1 LRFVSTYQLGHVPA
15 LAEGV
20 AANKINPF
28 LIVFTGEADHPSGQR
43 AFPRRGSTR
52 GSRIRTSSISDVAG
66 PLPFPFQREVADSV
80 DIKPLFGLGGV
91 LIAAVASEFNDQV
104 TSIALADVCGAL
116 GIGHDSGTW
125 IESLYVSAE
134 IIGMAISPWLL
145 MTFTLRRWTLFAI
158 ALCGASSVLI
168 PFSPNIEAIYALR
181 LLQGLAGGMII
192 PLLMTTAFRVLTP
205 DIRLYGLAVYA
216 LTATFTPALA
226 ATMAAFWTDAVGWRF
241 VFLQAIPLC
250 SLAGV
255 LVWYCL
261 HQDQPRYERFRLLDW
276 RGMLLL
282 MIGTGAL
289 STMLQQ
295 GDRLDWFNSRLIC
308 VLALGSAIAIPL
320 LLINEWFHPLPLL
333 KLQMLGRRNF
343 AYGMLALFTFLIISQ
358 SGSTVPLRYLQE
370 VQGYRPLQS
379 NLITLEIA
387 ALQLVMLPAMALL
400 LDCRR
405 VDSRVVSLVGLG
417 LILASCIGSSFLT
430 VYWNRDQFYQWQL
443 LQAVGQPMVIMPLLM
458 MTTNTVAGP
467 AEGPFASALVNTS
480 RAVAEAAS
488 AWLLG
493 LINRWR
499 NALHS
504 DRLIDEA
511 GQDRWRV
518 IQSNGV
524 LPQYPPP
531 LTPNGRLRLPGSLE
545 AFGHA
550 VEQQTAILS
559 ASDTF
564 LILGALTVFLMVV
577 VMTLPVR
584 AVPPRIHFARH

>member
-1 LRFVSTYQLGHVPA
+1 M
-15 LAEGV
+15 
-20 AANKINPF
+20 
-28 LIVFTGEADHPSGQR
+28 
-43 AFPRRGSTR
+43 
-52 GSRIRTSSISDVAG
+52 
-66 PLPFPFQREVADSV
+66 

-91 LIAAVASEFNDQV
+91 LIAAMTSEFNDQV
-104 TSIALADVCGAL
+104 TSIALVDVRGAL
-116 GIGHDSGTW
+116 GISHDSGTW

-145 MTFTLRRWTLFAI
+145 VTFTLRRWTLFAI

-168 PFSPNIEAIYALR
+168 PFSPNIETIYALR
-181 LLQGLAGGMII
+181 LLQGLAGGLII
-192 PLLMTTAFRVLTP
+192 PLLMTTALRALTP
-205 DIRLYGLAVYA
+205 ITRLYGLAVYA

-226 ATMAAFWTDAVGWRF
+226 ATVAAFWTDVVDWRF
-241 VFLQAIPLC
+241 VFLQTIPLC

-261 HQDQPRYERFRLLDW
+261 HQDQPKYERFRMLDW
-276 RGMLLL
+276 RGALLL
-282 MIGTGAL
+282 VIGIGAM
-289 STMLQQ
+289 STMLYQ

-308 VLALGSAIAIPL
+308 VLALVSALAIPL
-320 LLINEWFHPLPLL
+320 LLVNEWFHPLPLL
-333 KLQMLGRRNF
+333 KLQMLERRNF
-343 AYGMLALFTFLIISQ
+343 AYGVLGLFTFLLITQ
-358 SGSTVPLRYLQE
+358 SGSTVPLRYLNE

-379 NLITLEIA
+379 NLITLEVA
-387 ALQLVMLPAMALL
+387 ASQLVMLPAMALL
-400 LDCRR
+400 LDYKR
-405 VDSRVVSLVGLG
+405 VDSRMVSLVGLG

-430 VYWNRDQFYQWQL
+430 VYWNRDQFYLWQL

-458 MTTNTVAGP
+458 KVTNTIAGP
-467 AEGPFASALVNTS
+467 AEGPLASALVNTS
-480 RAVAEAAS
+480 RGIAEAAS
-488 AWLLG
+488 AWFLE
-493 LINRWR
+493 LIDRWR

-504 DRLIDEA
+504 SRIVDEA

-531 LTPNGRLRLPGSLE
+531 LTPTGQPRVPGSLE
-545 AFGHA
+545 AFSHA
-550 VEQQTAILS
+550 VEQQVAILS

-584 AVPPRIHFARH
+584 TLPPRFHFAKH

>member
-1 LRFVSTYQLGHVPA
+1 
-15 LAEGV
+15 
-20 AANKINPF
+20 
-28 LIVFTGEADHPSGQR
+28 
-43 AFPRRGSTR
+43 
-52 GSRIRTSSISDVAG
+52 
-66 PLPFPFQREVADSV
+66 V

-91 LIAAVASEFNDQV
+91 LIAATTSQFNDQV
-104 TSIALADVCGAL
+104 TSIALPDIRGAL

-125 IESLYVSAE
+125 IQSLYVSAE
-134 IIGMAISPWLL
+134 IVGMAISPWLL
-145 MTFTLRRWTLFAI
+145 VTFTLRRWTLFAI

-181 LLQGLAGGMII
+181 LLQGLAGGLII
-192 PLLMTTAFRVLTP
+192 PLLMITAFRILTP
-205 DIRLYGLAVYA
+205 SIRLYGLAVYA

-226 ATMAAFWTDAVGWRF
+226 STVAALWTDIVDWRF
-241 VFLQAIPLC
+241 VFLQTIPLC

-261 HQDQPRYERFRLLDW
+261 HQDQPRYERFRMLDW
-276 RGMLLL
+276 RGALLL
-282 MIGTGAL
+282 VIGTGAL
-289 STMLQQ
+289 STMLYQ

-308 VLALGSAIAIPL
+308 VLALVSALAIPL
-320 LLINEWFHPLPLL
+320 LLVNEWFHPLPFLR
-333 KLQMLGRRNF
+333 LQMLGRRNF
-343 AYGMLALFTFLIISQ
+343 AYGVLGLFIFLVISQ

-400 LDCRR
+400 LDYKR
-405 VDSRVVSLVGLG
+405 VDARVVSLVGLG

-430 VYWNRDQFYQWQL
+430 VYWNRDQFYVWQL

-467 AEGPFASALVNTS
+467 VEGPFSSALLNTS
-480 RAVAEAAS
+480 RGIAEAAS
-488 AWLLG
+488 AWFLA
-493 LINRWR
+493 LIDRWR

-504 DRLIDEA
+504 DRIIDQA

-524 LPQYPPP
+524 LPQYPAP
-531 LTPNGRLRLPGSLE
+531 LRPDGQHRVPNSLQ

-550 VEQQTAILS
+550 VEQQVTILS
-559 ASDTF
+559 TSDTF

-584 AVPPRIHFARH
+584 TIPPRIHFAKH

>member
-1 LRFVSTYQLGHVPA
+1 M
-15 LAEGV
+15 
-20 AANKINPF
+20 
-28 LIVFTGEADHPSGQR
+28 
-43 AFPRRGSTR
+43 
-52 GSRIRTSSISDVAG
+52 
-66 PLPFPFQREVADSV
+66 
-80 DIKPLFGLGGV
+80 DIKPFFGLGGV
-91 LIAAVASEFNDQV
+91 LIAAMTAEFNDQV
-104 TSIALADVCGAL
+104 VSIALADISGGL
-116 GIGHDSGTW
+116 GISHDSRTW

-158 ALCGASSVLI
+158 VLCGASSVLI

-181 LLQGLAGGMII
+181 LLQGLAGGLII
-192 PLLMTTAFRVLTP
+192 PLLMTAAFRVLTP
-205 DIRLYGLAVYA
+205 NIRLYGLAVYA

-226 ATMAAFWTDAVGWRF
+226 STVASFWTDRLDWRF
-241 VFLQAIPLC
+241 VFLQTIPLC

-255 LVWYCL
+255 LVWYGL
-261 HQDQPRYERFRLLDW
+261 HQDQPRYERFRMLDW
-276 RGMLLL
+276 RGTLLL
-282 MIGTGAL
+282 VIGTGAL
-289 STMLQQ
+289 STMLYQ

-308 VLALGSAIAIPL
+308 VLALVSAFAIPL
-320 LLINEWFHPLPLL
+320 LLVNEWFHPLPLL

-343 AYGMLALFTFLIISQ
+343 AYGALGLFTFLVISQ

-387 ALQLVMLPAMALL
+387 ASQLVMLPAMALL
-400 LDCRR
+400 LDYRR

-417 LILASCIGSSFLT
+417 LILASCIGSSLLT
-430 VYWNRDQFYQWQL
+430 VYWNRDQFYLWQL
-443 LQAVGQPMVIMPLLM
+443 LQAVGQPMVVMPLLM
-458 MTTNTVAGP
+458 MATNTVAGP
-467 AEGPFASALVNTS
+467 AEGPFAAALVNTS

-488 AWLLG
+488 AWFLG
-493 LINRWR
+493 LIDRWR

-504 DRLIDEA
+504 DRIIDQA

-531 LTPNGRLRLPGSLE
+531 LMPDGHPRVPGSLE

-550 VEQQTAILS
+550 VEQQVTILS
-559 ASDTF
+559 TSDSF

-584 AVPPRIHFARH
+584 TFPPRILFAKH

>member
-1 LRFVSTYQLGHVPA
+1 M
-15 LAEGV
+15 
-20 AANKINPF
+20 
-28 LIVFTGEADHPSGQR
+28 
-43 AFPRRGSTR
+43 
-52 GSRIRTSSISDVAG
+52 RTKRISDVLGTPAFRSG
-66 PLPFPFQREVADSV
+66 REVAESV
-80 DIKPLFGLGGV
+80 DIKPLLGLGGV

-104 TSIALADVCGAL
+104 TSIALTDIRGAL
-116 GIGHDSGTW
+116 GISHDPGTW

-134 IIGMAISPWLL
+134 IVGMAISPWLL

-216 LTATFTPALA
+216 LTATFIPALA
-226 ATMAAFWTDAVGWRF
+226 ATVAAFWTDVVDWRF
-241 VFLQAIPLC
+241 VFLQTIPLC

-261 HQDQPRYERFRLLDW
+261 HQDQPRYERLRIMDW
-276 RGMLLL
+276 RGLLL
-282 MIGTGAL
+282 LVVGTGAL
-289 STMLQQ
+289 STMLYQ

-308 VLALGSAIAIPL
+308 VLALVSAVAIPL
-320 LLINEWFHPLPLL
+320 LLVNEWFHPLPLL

-343 AYGMLALFTFLIISQ
+343 AYGTLALFTILIIDQ

-400 LDCRR
+400 LDYRR
-405 VDSRVVSLVGLG
+405 VDPRVVSLIGLG

-430 VYWNRDQFYQWQL
+430 VYWNRNQFYQWQL

-458 MTTNTVAGP
+458 MTTNTVARP
-467 AEGPFASALVNTS
+467 EEGPFASALVNTS

-488 AWLLG
+488 AWVLG
-493 LINRWR
+493 LIDRWR

-518 IQSNGV
+518 IQGNGV

-531 LTPNGRLRLPGSLE
+531 LMPNGKPRLPGSLE
-545 AFGHA
+545 ALGHA
-550 VEQQTAILS
+550 VQQQVTILS

-564 LILGALTVFLMVV
+564 LILGALTVFLMIV

-584 AVPPRIHFARH
+584 TMPPRIHFAKH

>member
-1 LRFVSTYQLGHVPA
+1 
-15 LAEGV
+15 
-20 AANKINPF
+20 
-28 LIVFTGEADHPSGQR
+28 
-43 AFPRRGSTR
+43 
-52 GSRIRTSSISDVAG
+52 
-66 PLPFPFQREVADSV
+66 V
-80 DIKPLFGLGGV
+80 DIKPLLGLGGV
-91 LIAAVASEFNDQV
+91 LIAAMVSEFNDQV
-104 TSIALADVCGAL
+104 TSIALVDIRGAL
-116 GIGHDSGTW
+116 GISHDSGTW

-134 IIGMAISPWLL
+134 IVGMAISPWFL

-181 LLQGLAGGMII
+181 LLQGLAGGMIL
-192 PLLMTTAFRVLTP
+192 PLVMTTALRILTP
-205 DIRLYGLAVYA
+205 NIRLFGLAVYA

-226 ATMAAFWTDAVGWRF
+226 ATVAALWTDVMDWRF
-241 VFLQAIPLC
+241 VFLQTIPLC

-261 HQDQPRYERFRLLDW
+261 HQDQPKYERFRMLDW
-276 RGMLLL
+276 RGALLL
-282 MIGTGAL
+282 VIGAGAL
-289 STMLQQ
+289 STMLYQ

-308 VLALGSAIAIPL
+308 ALALVSAVAVPL
-320 LLINEWFHPLPLL
+320 LLLNEWFHPLPLL

-343 AYGMLALFTFLIISQ
+343 AYGTFGLFIILIIGQ

-400 LDCRR
+400 LDYKR

-417 LILASCIGSSFLT
+417 FILASCVGSSFLT

-443 LQAVGQPMVIMPLLM
+443 FQAIGQPMVIMPLLM
-458 MTTNTVAGP
+458 MTTNTIAGP

-488 AWLLG
+488 AWFLA
-493 LINRWR
+493 LIDRWR
-499 NALHS
+499 GALHS
-504 DRLIDEA
+504 DRIVDQA

-531 LTPNGRLRLPGSLE
+531 SMPSGQPRLPGSLE

-550 VEQQTAILS
+550 VEQQVTILS

-584 AVPPRIHFARH
+584 TFPPRIHFAKH

>member
-1 LRFVSTYQLGHVPA
+1 M
-15 LAEGV
+15 
-20 AANKINPF
+20 
-28 LIVFTGEADHPSGQR
+28 
-43 AFPRRGSTR
+43 
-52 GSRIRTSSISDVAG
+52 AG
-66 PLPFPFQREVADSV
+66 PV
-80 DIKPLFGLGGV
+80 DIKPLFGLCGV
-91 LIAAVASEFNDQV
+91 LVAAMTSEFNDQV
-104 TSIALADVCGAL
+104 TSVALTDIRGAL
-116 GIGHDSGTW
+116 GISHDSGTW

-145 MTFTLRRWTLFAI
+145 VTFTLRRWTLFAI
-158 ALCGASSVLI
+158 ALCGVSSVLI

-192 PLLMTTAFRVLTP
+192 PLLMTTALRVLTP

-226 ATMAAFWTDAVGWRF
+226 STVSALWTDMVDWRF
-241 VFLQAIPLC
+241 VFLETIPLC

-261 HQDQPRYERFRLLDW
+261 HQDQPQYERLRMLDW
-276 RGMLLL
+276 RGALLL
-282 MIGTGAL
+282 VIGTGAL
-289 STMLQQ
+289 STMLYQ
-295 GDRLDWFNSRLIC
+295 GDRLDWFNSGLIC
-308 VLALGSAIAIPL
+308 VLALVSAVAIPL
-320 LLINEWFHPLPLL
+320 FLVNEWFHPLPFL
-333 KLQMLGRRNF
+333 KLQMLGRRNI
-343 AYGMLALFTFLIISQ
+343 AYGALGLFTFLLISQ
-358 SGSTVPLRYLQE
+358 SGSTVPLRYLQQ

-387 ALQLVMLPAMALL
+387 AAQLVMLPAMALL
-400 LDCRR
+400 LDYKRI
-405 VDSRVVSLVGLG
+405 DSRVISLAGLG

-430 VYWNRDQFYQWQL
+430 VYWNRDQFYLWQL

-458 MTTNTVAGP
+458 MTTNSVASP
-467 AEGPFASALVNTS
+467 AEGPFAAALINTS
-480 RAVAEAAS
+480 RAIAEAAS
-488 AWLLG
+488 AWFVA

-499 NALHS
+499 GALHT
-504 DRLIDEA
+504 DRIIDQA

-531 LTPNGRLRLPGSLE
+531 LTPDGQPRVPNGLE
-545 AFGHA
+545 AFRHG
-550 VEQQTAILS
+550 VEQQAAILS
-559 ASDTF
+559 TSDTF

-584 AVPPRIHFARH
+584 TVPPRILFAKH

>member
-1 LRFVSTYQLGHVPA
+1 MLSTWALGTS
-15 LAEGV
+15 LKKE
-20 AANKINPF
+20 F
-28 LIVFTGEADHPSGQR
+28 AD
-43 AFPRRGSTR
+43 T
-52 GSRIRTSSISDVAG
+52 
-66 PLPFPFQREVADSV
+66 V

-91 LIAAVASEFNDQV
+91 LIAAMTSEFNDQV
-104 TSIALADVCGAL
+104 VSIALADVSGAL
-116 GIGHDSGTW
+116 AISHDSQTW

-134 IIGMAISPWLL
+134 IIGMAISPWLA

-181 LLQGLAGGMII
+181 LLQGLAGGLII

-205 DIRLYGLAVYA
+205 NIRLYGLAVYA

-226 ATMAAFWTDAVGWRF
+226 STVAAFWTDIVDWRF
-241 VFLQAIPLC
+241 VFFQTIPLC

-261 HQDQPRYERFRLLDW
+261 HQDQPRYERFRMLDW
-276 RGMLLL
+276 RGALLL
-282 MIGTGAL
+282 VIGSGAV
-289 STMLQQ
+289 STMLYQ
-295 GDRLDWFNSRLIC
+295 GNRLDWFNSKLIC
-308 VLALGSAIAIPL
+308 VLALVSAIVIPL
-320 LLINEWFHPLPLL
+320 LLVNEWFHPLPLL
-333 KLQMLGRRNF
+333 KLQMLGRRNV
-343 AYGMLALFTFLIISQ
+343 AYGALCLFIFLVISQ

-379 NLITLEIA
+379 NMITLEIA
-387 ALQLVMLPAMALL
+387 ASQLVMLPAMALL
-400 LDCRR
+400 LDCKR
-405 VDSRVVSLVGLG
+405 VDSRVVSMVGLG

-430 VYWNRDQFYQWQL
+430 VYWNRDQFYSWQL

-458 MTTNTVAGP
+458 MSTNAVAGP
-467 AEGPFASALVNTS
+467 AEGPFAAALINTS

-488 AWLLG
+488 AWFLG
-493 LINRWR
+493 LIDRWR

-504 DRLIDEA
+504 DRIIDEA

-531 LTPNGRLRLPGSLE
+531 LTPNGLPRVPGSLE
-545 AFGHA
+545 AFGRA
-550 VEQQTAILS
+550 VEQQATILS
-559 ASDTF
+559 TSDTF

-584 AVPPRIHFARH
+584 TFPPRIQFAKR